1 MKKKRM
7 KPVTP
12 RPVSRRELLA
22 LGKSVARA
30 DIDIWEFIKV
40 WDWTSLLS
48 DDEGKPNKHLLLD
61 RLAQLHI
68 HFSDS
73 DIPSNE
79 KSCVCVVRFEAPRS
93 ARKGKENS

>member
-7 KPVTP
+7 KSVTP
-12 RPVSRRELLA
+12 RPVPRCELLA

-40 WDWTSLLS
+40 WDWTSLLT
-48 DDEGKPNKHLLLD
+48 DDEGKPNKQLLLD

-73 DIPSNE
+73 EIPSNE
-79 KSCVCVVRFEAPRS
+79 KSYVCVVRFAAPPS
-93 ARKGKENS
+93 ARKGEEKS